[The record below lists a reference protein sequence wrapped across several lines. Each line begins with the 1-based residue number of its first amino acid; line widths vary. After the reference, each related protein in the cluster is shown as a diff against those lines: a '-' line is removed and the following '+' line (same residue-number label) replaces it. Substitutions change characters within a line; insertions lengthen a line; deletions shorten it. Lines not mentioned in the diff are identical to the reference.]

1 MDCKRTTLEQLRC
14 RAVAIMNFGLLDG
27 RAFTQADL
35 EKAILDTGYAGC
47 ENADKNTAQCLE
59 LYLRNLGSSGRSGPS
74 GKYFEELTR
83 KVFSELVD
91 QNSNKIQPLTI
102 EDLADVYLE
111 LSGYNN
117 NVFTAKKSNT
127 NYVSQLKQIKF
138 GTQLK
143 RKETIYVWL
152 KSIKQFVDYLSQ
164 DYEGDVQIFTDL
176 VRSEFSTQPDNYSR
190 FKYTW
195 QRGKDLSKI
204 YGLGHPLASNFLKDL
219 FACEFNK
226 NKTLSDQLG
235 CYSAWCLKLDRHVV
249 RLMSVITE
257 REAFSAEIVSKNENL
272 VKKSYKESKNST
284 WLLSENTSADDS
296 IAYDVFAL
304 ADVSESAPLEIDR
317 ILYMCASGDFN
328 TESIGDKIKA
338 YTHQVQRYEMLLTGD
353 LKLRKVIEDFQK
365 HV

>member
-1 MDCKRTTLEQLRC
+1 M
-14 RAVAIMNFGLLDG
+14 
-27 RAFTQADL
+27 
-35 EKAILDTGYAGC
+35 
-47 ENADKNTAQCLE
+47 
-59 LYLRNLGSSGRSGPS
+59 
-74 GKYFEELTR
+74 
-83 KVFSELVD
+83 
-91 QNSNKIQPLTI
+91 
-102 EDLADVYLE
+102 
-111 LSGYNN
+111 
-117 NVFTAKKSNT
+117 
-127 NYVSQLKQIKF
+127 
-138 GTQLK
+138 K

-164 DYEGDVQIFTDL
+164 YYEGDVQIFTDL
-176 VRSEFSTQPDNYSR
+176 VRSEFSTLPDNYSK

-219 FACEFNK
+219 FACEFDK
-226 NKTLSDQLG
+226 NKPLSDQLG

-249 RLMSVITE
+249 RLMSVITD

-284 WLLSENTSADDS
+284 WRLPENTSADDN

-304 ADVSESAPLEIDR
+304 ADVSGSAPLEIDR

-328 TESIGDKIKA
+328 TEGIGDKIKA
-338 YTHQVQRYEMLLTGD
+338 YTQQVQRYEMLLTGD
-353 LKLRKVIEDFQK
+353 LKLRKAIEDYQK